1 MSSAAIKI
9 IDSLLV
15 INEALVTVDQVSELY
30 KRIVAGDVP
39 TEEEIDEKLKRNVSF
54 AEAELERIK
63 NDNRQE

>member
-1 MSSAAIKI
+1 MSSTAVKI

-30 KRIVAGDVP
+30 KRVVAGDVP
-39 TEEEIDEKLKRNVSF
+39 TEQEIDAKLKRNVDF

-63 NDNRQE
+63 NDNR

>member
-30 KRIVAGDVP
+30 KRVVAGDVP
-39 TEEEIDEKLKRNVSF
+39 TEAEIDEKLERNVSF

-63 NDNRQE
+63 NDNR

>member
-30 KRIVAGDVP
+30 KRVVAGDVP
-39 TEEEIDEKLKRNVSF
+39 TEAEIDEKLKRNVSF

-63 NDNRQE
+63 NDNR

>member
-1 MSSAAIKI
+1 MSSTAVKI

-30 KRIVAGDVP
+30 KRVVAGEVP
-39 TEEEIDEKLKRNVSF
+39 TEAEIDEKLKRNVSF

-63 NDNRQE
+63 NDNR

>member
-1 MSSAAIKI
+1 MSSTAVKI

-30 KRIVAGDVP
+30 KRVVAGEVP
-39 TEEEIDEKLKRNVSF
+39 TEAEIDEKLKRNVDF

-63 NDNRQE
+63 NDNR

>member
-30 KRIVAGDVP
+30 KRVVAGDIP
-39 TEEEIDEKLKRNVSF
+39 TEEEIDAKLKRNIDF
-54 AEAELERIK
+54 AIAELERIK
-63 NDNRQE
+63 NDNR

>member
-1 MSSAAIKI
+1 MSSSAIKI

-30 KRIVAGDVP
+30 NRVVAGDVP
-39 TEEEIDEKLKRNVSF
+39 TEAEIDEKLKRNVAF

-63 NDNRQE
+63 NDNR

>member
-54 AEAELERIK
+54 ADAELERIK
-63 NDNRQE
+63 NDNR

>member
-30 KRIVAGDVP
+30 KRVVAGDVP

-54 AEAELERIK
+54 ADAELERIK
-63 NDNRQE
+63 NDNR

>member
-30 KRIVAGDVP
+30 KRVVAGDVP
-39 TEEEIDEKLKRNVSF
+39 TEAEIDAKLKRNVSF

-63 NDNRQE
+63 NDNR

>member
-1 MSSAAIKI
+1 MSSTAVKI

-30 KRIVAGDVP
+30 KRVVAGEVP
-39 TEEEIDEKLKRNVSF
+39 TEAEIDEKLKRNVYF

-63 NDNRQE
+63 NDNR

>member
-63 NDNRQE
+63 NDNR